1 MAEKLLQLEQA
12 YIEALAAEELIADL
26 LELVKEIKNNDK

>member
-1 MAEKLLQLEQA
+1 MTEKLLQLEQA

-26 LELVKEIKNNDK
+26 KEMVEEMKNNE